1 MKTIKNIWK
10 KIEDINERWNTQI
23 TLNIIMILCI
33 MIVCLLLSSCSTSN
47 QCYNVGTGKPMTK
60 TCGGG
65 WTGGQ

>member
-1 MKTIKNIWK
+1 MKNLFQKYSAELVFVTICL
-10 KIEDINERWNTQI
+10 I
-23 TLNIIMILCI
+23 TMFC
-33 MIVCLLLSSCSTSN
+33 LSSCAST